1 MPTRHGLTAP
11 VPVAPRRLPRRS
23 FLRVGALTLG
33 GLTLGD
39 VLRLRAESP
48 APGKPRPKSVLM
60 IHLSGGP
67 SHVDTYDMKPGAPA
81 EYRGEFRTIKTNV
94 PGMHVCELMPRQATI
109 ADKFAILR
117 GVQLAHLHT
126 ANEFF
131 SGYPW
136 QDSPRA
142 SVPGEAQRPALG
154 SVVSRLRGGRS
165 AIPPYVSLNNGADW
179 ERAYYLGVQHEPFR
193 VGGGNA
199 HEPLDNLSRCRGVSA
214 QRLEDRKELLRAFD
228 TLRRDLDGKGALEGL
243 DAFQTRALEMI
254 ASGKVRD
261 AFDLD
266 REPDKV
272 RARYGERPVKV
283 VNQQC
288 GVITHHEAPH
298 PGRALLQA
306 RRLVE
311 AGVAVV
317 TVAFHDWDTHR
328 YNFTTLRQLLPPLDQ
343 ALAALITDL
352 DQRGLLADVA
362 VLMGGE
368 FGRAPRIG
376 DVTPDGRSHWPEAG
390 FLWVAGGGLK
400 AGQVIGATDAR
411 GESVVGHPI
420 RMQNVLATLYR
431 VLGIDPTTTFPD
443 YNGRP
448 QYLLDDPQPVAEL
461 L

>member
-1 MPTRHGLTAP
+1 
-11 VPVAPRRLPRRS
+11 
-23 FLRVGALTLG
+23 
-33 GLTLGD
+33 
-39 VLRLRAESP
+39 
-48 APGKPRPKSVLM
+48 M

-67 SHVDTYDMKPGAPA
+67 SHVDTYDMKPRAPS
-81 EYRGEFRTIKTNV
+81 EYRGEFSPIRTNV
-94 PGMHVCELMPRQATI
+94 PGVHICELMPRQAAV

-126 ANEFF
+126 ANEFY

-154 SVVSRLRGGRS
+154 SVVSRLRGGS
-165 AIPPYVSLNNGADW
+165 AAVPPYVSLSNRADW
-179 ERAYYLGVQHEPFR
+179 ERAYYLGAEHEPFR
-193 VGGGNA
+193 VGGGN
-199 HEPLDNLSRCRGVSA
+199 HREPLDNLRRCPGVSA
-214 QRLEDRKELLRAFD
+214 RRLESRKDLLRGFD
-228 TLRRDLDGKGALEGL
+228 TLRRDLDTRGALEGL
-243 DAFQTRALEMI
+243 DGFQARALQMI

-266 REPDKV
+266 RETDKV
-272 RARYGERPVKV
+272 RTRYGEQPLKV
-283 VNQQC
+283 LNQQC
-288 GVITHHEAPH
+288 GAVSHHEVTH

-306 RRLVE
+306 RRLLE

-328 YNFTTLRQLLPPLDQ
+328 YNFATLRQLLPPLDQ
-343 ALAALITDL
+343 ALTALITDL
-352 DQRGLLADVA
+352 DERGLLADMA

-368 FGRAPRIG
+368 FGRAPRVG

-400 AGQVIGATDAR
+400 GGQVVGATDAR
-411 GESVVGHPI
+411 GERVVGNPI
-420 RMQNVLATLYR
+420 RMQNVLATLYH
-431 VLGIDPTTTFPD
+431 VLGIDPATTFPD
-443 YNGRP
+443 YSGRP
-448 QYLLDDPQPVAEL
+448 RCVLDDPQPVAEL